1 MIKTWYNQ
9 KQGKIQVLLNKDWSA
24 MLSLQTSSISED
36 RPGYAVVDM
45 NIQIFV
51 AQTVKKPY
59 PSTGLLTNNPGLWG
73 ITTWKLTCRQAR
85 KMQTLLDMYT
95 RKVVW
100 PRSTMS
106 F

>member
-1 MIKTWYNQ
+1 
-9 KQGKIQVLLNKDWSA
+9 

-59 PSTGLLTNNPGLWG
+59 PSTGLLTNNPGL
-73 ITTWKLTCRQAR
+73 
-85 KMQTLLDMYT
+85 
-95 RKVVW
+95 
-100 PRSTMS
+100 
-106 F
+106 